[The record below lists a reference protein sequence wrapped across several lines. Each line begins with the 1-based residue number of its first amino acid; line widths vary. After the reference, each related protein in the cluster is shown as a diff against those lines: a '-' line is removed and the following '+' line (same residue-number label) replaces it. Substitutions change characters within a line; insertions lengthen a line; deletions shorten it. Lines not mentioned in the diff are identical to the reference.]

1 MTRKEGLLLV
11 NLGTPEDTSAKSV
24 RRYLNEFLSDPRI
37 IDMPQV
43 LWRPLLYGVI
53 SPLRAPASAKKYR
66 TVWHPEGSPLMVH
79 TKNLA
84 AKVQEL
90 LPDYDV
96 KIAMRY
102 GQPSIQK
109 QVKQMVTHGVE
120 SITVIPLFP
129 QYSSTTTAS
138 VMDEV
143 WRALGNH
150 RRVPELRFVRDY
162 PDHPEYLDALA
173 ETVRDSFEK
182 NGKPDVLVLSYHGI
196 PERFVSKHGD
206 DYPEQCQAT
215 TAGLV
220 ERLGLDEDDYIVTY
234 QSKFGPGEWIGPAT
248 IDTVEALGKQGVEHI
263 QVIAPGFVAD
273 CLETLEELDMLN
285 RETYLAAGGSTF
297 HYIPALNDHS
307 GLARALADLAENE
320 Q

>member
-84 AKVQEL
+84 AKVEEL

-109 QVKQMVTHGVE
+109 QVKQMVTHGVK

-150 RRVPELRFVRDY
+150 RRVPELRIVRDY

-248 IDTVEALGKQGVEHI
+248 IDTVEDLGKQGVEHI

>member
-1 MTRKEGLLLV
+1 
-11 NLGTPEDTSAKSV
+11 
-24 RRYLNEFLSDPRI
+24 
-37 IDMPQV
+37 
-43 LWRPLLYGVI
+43 
-53 SPLRAPASAKKYR
+53 
-66 TVWHPEGSPLMVH
+66 MVH

-84 AKVQEL
+84 AKVEEL

-109 QVKQMVTHGVE
+109 QVKQMVTHGVK

-150 RRVPELRFVRDY
+150 RRVPELRIVRDY

-248 IDTVEALGKQGVEHI
+248 IDTVEDLGKQGVEHI